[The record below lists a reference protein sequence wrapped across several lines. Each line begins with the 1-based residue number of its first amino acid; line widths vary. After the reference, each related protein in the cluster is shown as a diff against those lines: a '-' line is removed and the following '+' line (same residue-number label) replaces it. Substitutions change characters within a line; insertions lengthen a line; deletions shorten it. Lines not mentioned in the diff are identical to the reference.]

1 MADDKECYIISRR
14 DLMPDE
20 DDVWLLLQEATPP
33 PARQDEQELD
43 PDPTVTSGCQSAT
56 ICYAP
61 RSASS

>member
-1 MADDKECYIISRR
+1 
-14 DLMPDE
+14 MPDE

-56 ICYAP
+56 ICHAP